1 MHLAHRCGNIEMPLL
16 CCTTMEINMR
26 WILVFYIIGSG
37 AGGGPATAEFL
48 TSVDCEAAGRAIHDK
63 WQAIH
68 GADRWDV
75 RWICVNASPY
85 RPSPKN

>member
-1 MHLAHRCGNIEMPLL
+1 MPL

-63 WQAIH
+63 WQAIQCRPM
-68 GADRWDV
+68 GCEVDLRE
-75 RWICVNASPY
+75 CVPIQAAP
-85 RPSPKN
+85 